1 MREQSRRQSSIED
14 KENEKGGGL
23 NQKQRVT
30 RREAETR
37 EVK

>member
-1 MREQSRRQSSIED
+1 MREQSRRQSSIGDED
-14 KENEKGGGL
+14 NEKGGEL
-23 NQKQRVT
+23 NQKQRLT